1 MERRRRILVAP
12 LDWGLGHATRCIPII
27 MALIKRNT
35 EVIIAASG
43 SSALLLKMEFP
54 ELRHYPL
61 VAYDPQ
67 YPAGAAMVWKMGRQ
81 LPRFIQIIQKEHTQL
96 EEIVAREQIDVVIS
110 DNRYG
115 CYSSR
120 AKSVFI
126 THQLHILMPD
136 SFKWMEGIVNR
147 FNRRQIKKFDACWV
161 PAPDNRLLGRLL
173 PERLPLDTR
182 VIGYLSRLKRQ
193 VAEKKYEVAV
203 IASGPEPQRTILV
216 DVLRRALQESGLK
229 SILVRGDVDGEEQT
243 TISGTLEEVNYLMG
257 DSLERVIAQS
267 EIVIARSG
275 YSTVMDLAQMG
286 AKAIFIPTPGQTEQG
301 YLAEQLMGRGIAFS
315 VPQTDFD
322 LKTALKEANKFSGFA
337 NFGND
342 EVLLDLAIQS
352 IL

>member
-27 MALIKRNT
+27 RALIKRNA

-43 SSALLLKMEFP
+43 GSALLLKMEFP
-54 ELRHYPL
+54 ELKHYPL

-67 YPAGAAMVWKMGRQ
+67 YPAGTGMVWQMGLQ
-81 LPRFIQIIQKEHTQL
+81 LPRFIGVIQKEREQL

-115 CYSSR
+115 CYSSK

-147 FNRRQIKKFDACWV
+147 FNRRQIKKFDACWI
-161 PAPDNRLLGRLL
+161 PAADGRLLGELL
-173 PERLPLDTR
+173 PTVIPPDTSF
-182 VIGYLSRLKRQ
+182 IGYLSRLKKQ

-216 DVLRRALQESGLK
+216 DILRGDLQASGLK
-229 SILVRGDVDGEEQT
+229 SILVRGEVGSEEQT
-243 TISGTLEEVNYLMG
+243 TITEKLEEVNYLSG
-257 DSLERVIAQS
+257 DKLENVIAQS

-275 YSTVMDLAQMG
+275 YSTVMDMAQMG
-286 AKAIFIPTPGQTEQG
+286 AKAVFIPTPGQTEQS

-315 VPQTDFD
+315 MLQTGFN